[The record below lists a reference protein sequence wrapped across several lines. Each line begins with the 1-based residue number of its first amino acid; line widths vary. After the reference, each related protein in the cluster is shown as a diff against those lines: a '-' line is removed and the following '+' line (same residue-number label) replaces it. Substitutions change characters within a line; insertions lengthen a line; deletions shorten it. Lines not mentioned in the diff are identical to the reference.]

1 MSHSYAACVPNDS
14 VAVSYCLT
22 AASIENTGHPN
33 GVPNWVTYLGGSKN
47 EWPER
52 FSADF
57 GNPKKF

>member
-47 EWPER
+47 E
-52 FSADF
+52 
-57 GNPKKF
+57 